1 MKKNSNLKSAI
12 LYAQALYSGSEDC
25 HELDDSYECAQ
36 KLNDTLSRNMQDFKL
51 LDNPLWDIQKKF
63 EIIDIIGDK
72 LKLNSI
78 FINTLKLLAQ
88 KQKIKLL
95 PEVMHQFILLYQ
107 DSRGIATVEVS
118 TVIPLTKT
126 QDTVLKKKLAA
137 IFNKKIIINYII
149 NTQIIGGLVIKY
161 GSHFIDASIKNKLNA
176 LEKFMKGTK

>member
-12 LYAQALYSGSEDC
+12 LYAQALYSGSEDG
-25 HELDDSYECAQ
+25 HKLDDSYKCAQ
-36 KLNDTLSRNMQDFKL
+36 KLKDILCENIQDFKL

-63 EIIDIIGDK
+63 EIIDILGNK

-88 KQKIKLL
+88 KQKINLL
-95 PEVMHQFILLYQ
+95 PDVIHQFILLYQ
-107 DSRGIATVEVS
+107 DANDIATVEVS

-126 QDTVLKKKLAA
+126 QDILLKEKLAA

-149 NTQIIGGLVIKY
+149 NTQIIGGLVIQY